1 MWLSKCKSGAS
12 RRITGTTSCDSRCTS
27 GASRHITGTTSCDLA
42 SVHLVFAGTLLA
54 LRHETQQATTKS
66 PEPNMLCHIHGYGFL
81 LKERPQCIQCSA
93 IHFRPVPWAVSP
105 TTLLPLSFVTTELVS
120 NPQIFAS
127 FIPSNCLL
135 YFLCPN
141 TLRTGD
147 ANLRFYITT
156 AQDGWRKSAF
166 LTLACFLCT
175 IHLTFRHRASCIL
188 GQAFNYSPENAF
200 YIFNQQI
207 YFIIWYLLDRASL
220 I

>member
-1 MWLSKCKSGAS
+1 MWLAPL
-12 RRITGTTSCDSRCTS
+12 SRCGDGLNNQGILVPFQVAATVYPIFQSFQTVCGANLTS
-27 GASRHITGTTSCDLA
+27 NQWVARPLSPGAD
-42 SVHLVFAGTLLA
+42 
-54 LRHETQQATTKS
+54 
-66 PEPNMLCHIHGYGFL
+66 FL
-81 LKERPQCIQCSA
+81 GC
-93 IHFRPVPWAVSP
+93 WAVY
-105 TTLLPLSFVTTELVS
+105 LVS
-120 NPQIFAS
+120 SGFS
-127 FIPSNCLL
+127 V
-135 YFLCPN
+135 N

-166 LTLACFLCT
+166 LTRACFPCT
-175 IHLTFRHRASCIL
+175 IHLTFRHCESCIL